1 MYSHGRIARSRLAF
15 YCAVCFGT
23 LMVPA
28 ATRAQQSPVPE
39 TTTPSTTPAPDVPN
53 ESPPLQ
59 SLIPTLPDYSGDWK
73 TRQFLTGDWGGAR
86 TNLAEQGILLDLSLT
101 QVFQGNV
108 HGGADTNNAS
118 RYSGSW
124 DLRLKFDTAR
134 MGLWPAGLLEL
145 HAESFFGDSVND
157 EASSASNNDALFP
170 LPGNR
175 DVMLTQFSY
184 TQALSEHFGF
194 VVGKLDITGGDKN
207 EFAWMNGRNFLHSS
221 FCWNP
226 ITARTIPYAPL
237 GAGIFVIGDWGLWTL
252 SVLDTE
258 GTPNESGFDTVFHGG
273 TSVATEVRFNVK
285 PFGLPGHQLAGATWS
300 DKNFIAL
307 EQDPRVGITLPRHPL
322 LRLALID
329 LSLERESSSW
339 SFYYNFDQYL
349 YVEPQDETQ
358 GVGLF
363 GRFGISDGQANPIET
378 FYSFGIGGKGIIPE
392 RDNDKFGIGYY
403 YIGYAGAL
411 PERLGISS
419 AQGIEMFYSIEVTPW
434 FHVTPDL
441 QVIINPGGSDDR
453 DVAIVYGLRA
463 EMSF

>member
-1 MYSHGRIARSRLAF
+1 MPLHGRIARSLLF
-15 YCAVCFGT
+15 CCAAGIGPILVQSSARARENPPPE
-23 LMVPA
+23 PA
-28 ATRAQQSPVPE
+28 
-39 TTTPSTTPAPDVPN
+39 STTPAPDAAK
-53 ESPPLQ
+53 ESPALQ

-73 TRQFLTGDWGGAR
+73 TRKFLTGDWGGSR
-86 TNLAEQGILLDLSLT
+86 TGLAEKGILFDLSTTHYL
-101 QVFQGNV
+101 QGNT
-108 HGGADTNNAS
+108 HGGVDTNNAA
-118 RYSGSW
+118 RYSGRW

-145 HAESFFGDSVND
+145 HAESFWGDPVND
-157 EASSASNNDALFP
+157 EVGGTSNNDALFP
-170 LPGNR
+170 LAGDR

-194 VVGKLDITGGDKN
+194 VFGKLDITGGDRN
-207 EFAWMNGRNFLHSS
+207 EFAWMNGDNFLHSALG
-221 FCWNP
+221 WNP
-226 ITARTIPYAPL
+226 VSARTIPYTPL
-237 GAGIFVIGDWGLWTL
+237 GAGIFVTGDWGIWTL

-258 GTPNESGFDTVFHGG
+258 GTPKESGFDTVFHGG

-300 DKNFIAL
+300 DKNFISL
-307 EQDPRVGITLPRHPL
+307 EQDPRLGIAVPGHPL

-339 SFYYNFDQYL
+339 SFYYNFDQYV

-378 FYSFGIGGKGIIPE
+378 FYSFGVGGKGIIPE
-392 RDNDKFGIGYY
+392 RDNDKFGLGYF
-403 YIGYAGAL
+403 YINYAGGL

-419 AQGIEMFYSIEVTPW
+419 SQGVEAFYRIEVTPW
-434 FHVTPDL
+434 FHLTPDL
-441 QVIINPGGSDDR
+441 QVIVDPGGRDDR